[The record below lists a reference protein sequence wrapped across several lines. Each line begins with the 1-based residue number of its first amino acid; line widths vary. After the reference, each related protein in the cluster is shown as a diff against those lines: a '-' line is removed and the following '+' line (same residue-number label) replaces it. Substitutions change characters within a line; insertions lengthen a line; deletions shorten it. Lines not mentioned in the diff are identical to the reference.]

1 VADLSSWLEQ
11 EQEQRMNGGQAP
23 VKGRMQDSSAVLDVR
38 GLHYRFEGS
47 IPLFENLSFAIGE
60 GEFVSF
66 LAPSGLGKTTL
77 FRLIAGLLEP
87 DNGTIGFSEGG
98 PGGEGGGGNG
108 SGRRIGYMPQRDCL
122 MPWRTVWENAA
133 LGLELAGMPK
143 KEAKMRVL
151 ELLPTFGLEG
161 TENKLPAELSGGMR
175 QRVSF
180 LRTVLS
186 GGKLLL
192 LDEPFS
198 ALDAMTRL
206 SMQEWLLEIWERNRT
221 TVLFITHDVDEAL
234 LLSDRIL
241 VAHES
246 PIRQLAE
253 FRVELNRPRTYE
265 SALESAA
272 FTAVKKDI
280 LKLLRGFNAAASP
293 AGGDA

>member
-1 VADLSSWLEQ
+1 LSAWLQ
-11 EQEQRMNGGQAP
+11 QEQRMNGA
-23 VKGRMQDSSAVLDVR
+23 KGPLQDQTAVLDVR

-47 IPLFENLSFAIGE
+47 IPLFEDLSFGIRE

-66 LAPSGLGKTTL
+66 LAPSGMGKTTL
-77 FRLIAGLLEP
+77 FRLIAGLLQP
-87 DNGTIGFSEGG
+87 DHGTIGFSEGG
-98 PGGEGGGGNG
+98 QGGRG
-108 SGRRIGYMPQRDCL
+108 GRRIGYMPQRDCL

-143 KEAKMRVL
+143 KEAKKRVL
-151 ELLPTFGLEG
+151 ELLTSFGLEG

-206 SMQEWLLEIWERNRT
+206 NMQEWLLEIWERNRT

-234 LLSDRIL
+234 LLSNRIL
-241 VAHES
+241 VAHET

-253 FRVELNRPRTYE
+253 FQVELPRPRTYE
-265 SALESAA
+265 SVLESPA

-280 LKLLRGFNAAASP
+280 LRLLRGFKAAASRT
-293 AGGDA
+293 GGSS